1 MAPMLYHVLIPNQ
14 MDISPIQINNIA
26 QSKQIPD
33 ESMATDHKAHLQREI
48 LF

>member
-1 MAPMLYHVLIPNQ
+1 MLYHVLIPNQ

-26 QSKQIPD
+26 QSKIPD
-33 ESMATDHKAHLQREI
+33 EIMATDHKAHLQMEI